1 MERELGNVRGI
12 AISLFSL
19 ALTLFVSQGDPATV
33 HSLLEESLVL
43 SKELGDKAN
52 IAQCLSHSGL
62 VTLHEGDTATARQLS
77 LESLALHRETGNR
90 WGISWVLSIFARVEA
105 CQGDHTA
112 ALALYQESLSI
123 ARKIGSK
130 LNIAVCLEGIASILA
145 TQREPMRAARLLGA
159 AEALRESIGA
169 PIWPVERASY
179 ELSVAATRVLL
190 GERAFVT
197 AWAEGRKMPLEQT
210 LAEQGPATMP
220 MLIPTRQ
227 PLTSQA
233 KSQAAS
239 PARLTRREIE
249 VLRLLT
255 MGLTSAQIA
264 GQLVI
269 SLATVNTHVGSIYT
283 KLGVTSRSAA
293 TRYAVEHRL
302 V

>member
-1 MERELGNVRGI
+1 MR
-12 AISLFSL
+12 
-19 ALTLFVSQGDPATV
+19 
-33 HSLLEESLVL
+33 
-43 SKELGDKAN
+43 
-52 IAQCLSHSGL
+52 
-62 VTLHEGDTATARQLS
+62 TAWL
-77 LESLALHRETGNR
+77 
-90 WGISWVLSIFARVEA
+90 W
-105 CQGDHTA
+105 
-112 ALALYQESLSI
+112 
-123 ARKIGSK
+123 
-130 LNIAVCLEGIASILA
+130 
-145 TQREPMRAARLLGA
+145 GA

-179 ELSVAATRVLL
+179 ELSVAATRALL
-190 GERAFVT
+190 GERVFVT

-210 LAEQGPATMP
+210 LAEQGQATMP
-220 MLIPTRQ
+220 MLIPTGQ
-227 PLTSQA
+227 PSTSQA
-233 KSQAAS
+233 KSRAAS
-239 PARLTRREIE
+239 PAGLTRREIE